1 METSS
6 TGLQSLAATAFVQQ
20 TNTQPQEQ
28 LARSLRSE
36 RERDEATST
45 NDQVTLS
52 GASRQLAA
60 RETERV
66 VPQSEVTPTADK
78 SEETD
83 RVEQVR
89 QNQVESQRNEQPVSR
104 SVARALES
112 YTQTEVFGQSN

>member
-6 TGLQSLAATAFVQQ
+6 AGLQSLAATAFVQQ

-28 LARSLRSE
+28 LARNLRSE

-66 VPQSEVTPTADK
+66 VPQSNVTASADK

-112 YTQTEVFGQSN
+112 YTQTEVFGQ

>member
-1 METSS
+1 MEPVSPGS
-6 TGLQSLAATAFVQQ
+6 QSVAATAFVQQ
-20 TNTQPQEQ
+20 ANIQPQEQ
-28 LARSLRSE
+28 LARNLRSE

-52 GASRQLAA
+52 GASRQVAA

-66 VPQSEVTPTADK
+66 VPQSEVTATADK

-89 QNQVESQRNEQPVSR
+89 QNQIESQRNEQPVSR
-104 SVARALES
+104 SVARALDN
-112 YTQTEVFGQSN
+112 YTQAASLSG

>member
-6 TGLQSLAATAFVQQ
+6 AGLQSLAATSFVQQ

-28 LARSLRSE
+28 LARNLRSE

-52 GASRQLAA
+52 GASRQVAA

-66 VPQSEVTPTADK
+66 VPQSEVKATADK
-78 SEETD
+78 PEETD
-83 RVEQVR
+83 RVERVR
-89 QNQVESQRNEQPVSR
+89 QNQIESQRNEQPVSR
-104 SVARALES
+104 SVARALEN
-112 YTQTEVFGQSN
+112 YTQAASLGG

>member
-6 TGLQSLAATAFVQQ
+6 AGLQSLAATAFVQQ
-20 TNTQPQEQ
+20 TSTQPQEQ
-28 LARSLRSE
+28 LARNLRSE

-66 VPQSEVTPTADK
+66 VPQSEVTATADK
-78 SEETD
+78 PEETD
-83 RVEQVR
+83 RIEQVR

-112 YTQTEVFGQSN
+112 YTQTEVFGQ